1 MKADCICQMIYCLHA
16 VWLDGLWLLWCQ
28 VIFLQQMVILN
39 DIIKL

>member
-1 MKADCICQMIYCLHA
+1 MKADCICQMIYYLHA
-16 VWLDGLWLLWCQ
+16 VCLVKLLSLCCQ